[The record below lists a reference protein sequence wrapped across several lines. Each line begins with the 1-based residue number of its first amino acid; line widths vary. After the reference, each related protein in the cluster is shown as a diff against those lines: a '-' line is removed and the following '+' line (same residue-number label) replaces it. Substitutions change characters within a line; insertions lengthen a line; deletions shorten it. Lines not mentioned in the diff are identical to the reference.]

1 MTKRASTLVLILANM
16 VPLLGVVLWQWDVMS
31 ILLLYWAENVVIGLL
46 NVARMA
52 SSASGNLLQGVLQM
66 ANGRVPDEVRRQMN
80 EQLHQ
85 QMSQQMPRLS
95 MNALKFF
102 LIPFFIVH
110 YGAFCL
116 GHLTFILAIFSEGG
130 INLRSAS
137 ELTGLL
143 EGTFWVAIAAILVSH
158 LFSFFSNY
166 IGKGEYKN
174 ASLFLLIHRP
184 YGRIIS
190 MHVAI
195 VLGAGLVM
203 YLNDPLP
210 MLLILIVMKTALDV
224 RLHEKERSKLG
235 AIPHSTA

>member
-31 ILLLYWAENVVIGLL
+31 ILLLYWAENVVIGIL

-52 SSASGNLLQGVLQM
+52 SSAGGIHLQGILQM
-66 ANGRVPDEVRRQMN
+66 ANRGVPEEVSQQLNDQLN
-80 EQLHQ
+80 EQLGQ
-85 QMSQQMPRLS
+85 QLPYFS
-95 MNALKFF
+95 MNLLKFI

-116 GHLTFILAIFSEGG
+116 GHLTFILAIFSDGG
-130 INLRSAS
+130 ISFRSSA
-137 ELTGLL
+137 ELPGLWQS
-143 EGTFWVAIAAILVSH
+143 TFWVGIAAIFVSH
-158 LFSFFSNY
+158 LYSYFANY

-174 ASLFLLIHRP
+174 ASLFLLMHRP

-210 MLLILIVMKTALDV
+210 MLLILILMKTALDV
-224 RLHEKERSKLG
+224 RLHEKERGKL
-235 AIPHSTA
+235 ST